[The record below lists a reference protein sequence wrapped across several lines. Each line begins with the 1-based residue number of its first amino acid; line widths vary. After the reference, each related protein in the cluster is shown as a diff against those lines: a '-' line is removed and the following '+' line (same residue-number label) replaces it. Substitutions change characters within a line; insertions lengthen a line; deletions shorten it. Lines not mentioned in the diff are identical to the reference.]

1 MYNVICEDSDADL
14 EVWNVLCDRSKWLP
28 WYSQDNEQV
37 DKSEIKLSLFGRVS
51 GYFEFEIWNIKSENF
66 LNQKAYS

>member
-1 MYNVICEDSDADL
+1 MITMIFT
-14 EVWNVLCDRSKWLP
+14 R
-28 WYSQDNEQV
+28 QQV

-51 GYFEFEIWNIKSENF
+51 GYFEFEIWNMKSENV